1 MKKLCCVLLTF
12 IFLIGMVT
20 PAFAATALPV
30 TVDITEEDG
39 ASAIISALYR
49 AGELASDEAPFTIQ
63 VGAGRYEIDRALHIF
78 SNTRLVLDENAVIVN
93 NASGAQGDNMLKV
106 GITGDD
112 PASGYYYKNIT
123 VEGGRWD
130 GNGKNATMF
139 KFVHAENCILN
150 GVTAYNLKDAHYVEM
165 AGVNGMQVLS
175 CNFSRHI
182 ISTKNGTEA
191 IQIDVLQQDHIAG
204 YAHLDDEID
213 VLCKNINIDGCTFT
227 GVRRAIGSHTAV
239 LGKYYENV
247 RITNNRFINSTE
259 KSILC
264 FNMRNLLIEGNEI
277 SGESVGIEI
286 KTMDQGGMG
295 SYLSA
300 TTKGYVQPID
310 LLATVCNNTV
320 KSNTDHAI
328 FVNGVMINSDIPA
341 KKENNDKVFAGQY
354 FVKGVNI
361 HDNTVTAYGKKCAIK
376 VQFAKNVTV
385 NQNIVTEQ
393 STAESPIYINNGCQA
408 VDVTGNTVLSKV
420 LNGIRVCNLLSGYP
434 KGNIGSISDNTVAEV
449 ITNGYGIRV
458 SDAAVNSIE
467 NNEIKKSVNL
477 GIQVDK
483 NTNIVEHPVSVQKI
497 NSNIIRSGRVGI
509 KLMTATVTDVSGN
522 KIYPTTSHSLL
533 VDSKCKVGK
542 ISNNIISKSGGT
554 AILSRTSTV
563 NEIVGNKIAASAS
576 HSLMADAKSVVGK
589 IHGNVISAAGGTA
602 IIIHQSKVSEVSSN
616 TITSPKGNGIYAY
629 GGYGVDTIIGNKISD
644 AGDSG
649 IIANG
654 VTIKSISANVI
665 SSCKNFGIYIN
676 GNNTSTYIAAVKGN
690 RLNAC
695 TNPIKILKG
704 SKVNLYVNAAA
715 SNRSANKYV
724 INGSRQYTLGNVATV
739 SLAAKKSGNTI
750 RLNWAK
756 KSTVSGY
763 MIYRSTKSTSGFV
776 KIGTASANAKLF
788 TDKKTKAKVVY
799 YYRILPYLKVAGS
812 NVVMYGNVTQSKA
825 VKR

>member
-264 FNMRNLLIEGNEI
+264 FNM
-277 SGESVGIEI
+277 
-286 KTMDQGGMG
+286 
-295 SYLSA
+295 
-300 TTKGYVQPID
+300 
-310 LLATVCNNTV
+310 
-320 KSNTDHAI
+320 
-328 FVNGVMINSDIPA
+328 
-341 KKENNDKVFAGQY
+341 
-354 FVKGVNI
+354 
-361 HDNTVTAYGKKCAIK
+361 
-376 VQFAKNVTV
+376 
-385 NQNIVTEQ
+385 
-393 STAESPIYINNGCQA
+393 
-408 VDVTGNTVLSKV
+408 
-420 LNGIRVCNLLSGYP
+420 
-434 KGNIGSISDNTVAEV
+434 
-449 ITNGYGIRV
+449 
-458 SDAAVNSIE
+458 
-467 NNEIKKSVNL
+467 
-477 GIQVDK
+477 
-483 NTNIVEHPVSVQKI
+483 
-497 NSNIIRSGRVGI
+497 
-509 KLMTATVTDVSGN
+509 
-522 KIYPTTSHSLL
+522 
-533 VDSKCKVGK
+533 
-542 ISNNIISKSGGT
+542 
-554 AILSRTSTV
+554 
-563 NEIVGNKIAASAS
+563 
-576 HSLMADAKSVVGK
+576 
-589 IHGNVISAAGGTA
+589 
-602 IIIHQSKVSEVSSN
+602 
-616 TITSPKGNGIYAY
+616 
-629 GGYGVDTIIGNKISD
+629 
-644 AGDSG
+644 
-649 IIANG
+649 
-654 VTIKSISANVI
+654 
-665 SSCKNFGIYIN
+665 
-676 GNNTSTYIAAVKGN
+676 
-690 RLNAC
+690 
-695 TNPIKILKG
+695 
-704 SKVNLYVNAAA
+704 
-715 SNRSANKYV
+715 
-724 INGSRQYTLGNVATV
+724 
-739 SLAAKKSGNTI
+739 
-750 RLNWAK
+750 
-756 KSTVSGY
+756 
-763 MIYRSTKSTSGFV
+763 
-776 KIGTASANAKLF
+776 
-788 TDKKTKAKVVY
+788 
-799 YYRILPYLKVAGS
+799 
-812 NVVMYGNVTQSKA
+812 
-825 VKR
+825 